1 MIIMCIFLF
10 FAKCC
15 LCFLLCILSSNLHS
29 GYFVFCFEHYISR
42 LFVFC
47 FVNCFFILR
56 ILYFAL
62 SVPFWALCFERF
74 MFCAVGVL
82 FILRFVFYAVFCFCI
97 MLCNHYCGCLK
108 IWGTNIQVGI
118 SSLCS
123 TGNNSLCQNIK
134 HHNIF
139 PGNINGE
146 HWNCVFIYLPCSS
159 PEACIQ
165 YRWGGGRGH
174 QEVANACLPYTNS
187 PWMIQAIC
195 AIQAC
200 TIKKIGVE
208 RKRPAVYL
216 CRWGVTSSC
225 ESCLSSLNW
234 APSFKQKVWTFFSV
248 LLQVFF
254 VFIRA
259 ATKSIEPLSLG
270 CEYESVTNVSI
281 SSTCESHTFATDV
294 PT

>member
-1 MIIMCIFLF
+1 MYIVFFL
-10 FAKCC
+10 
-15 LCFLLCILSSNLHS
+15 S
-29 GYFVFCFEHYISR
+29 
-42 LFVFC
+42 
-47 FVNCFFILR
+47 

-62 SVPFWALCFERF
+62 SVFFLCTVLWAARFLCCRCFVHSL
-74 MFCAVGVL
+74 FCLLRCVL
-82 FILRFVFYAVFCFCI
+82 FLHCVVQP
-97 MLCNHYCGCLK
+97 LLWQCLE

-134 HHNIF
+134 HHNVF

-200 TIKKIGVE
+200 TIKKMGVE

-216 CRWGVTSSC
+216 CRWEGISSC
-225 ESCLSSLNW
+225 ESCLSSWNW
-234 APSFKQKVWTFFSV
+234 APSFKQKVGTFFSV
-248 LLQVFF
+248 LLQVFL
-254 VFIRA
+254 VREQQPKVRA
-259 ATKSIEPLSLG
+259 LFWVCIE

-281 SSTCESHTFATDV
+281 ISTCESHTFTTDV